1 MILGVEKDEH
11 FDNLIKI
18 QYGSWNRWI
27 AIRMMFYVGLLLMTV
42 LLLMSGVV
50 YLNTPGSFP
59 NEFIG
64 LVRLVSG
71 YVLAFTMLYF

>member
-1 MILGVEKDEH
+1 MSTSGS
-11 FDNLIKI
+11 KI

-50 YLNTPGSFP
+50 YLNTGSFP
-59 NEFIG
+59 REFIG
-64 LVRLVSG
+64 LV
-71 YVLAFTMLYF
+71 A